1 MFETA
6 SQDKGAATL
15 PGKRSSVV
23 ASVRRYALLLVIAW
37 SAAIAVS
44 LVWNLLELRRNVNLQ
59 AQTEARTA
67 FQKDLLYR
75 RWAAGHGGVYVP
87 VTDETPPNRYLSHIE
102 ERDLETPSG
111 RQLTLVNPAYMTR
124 QVFEL
129 GKEQYGVRGHITSL
143 NPIRPGNAPDPWER
157 GALEAFEQGETEVS
171 SVEEIDGAPFM
182 RLMRPMVTES
192 RCLKCH
198 AAQGYKEGEIRGG
211 ISVSVPLAEYR
222 ADFLAYV
229 LPLSGSHV
237 LLWLLGVAGLTLG
250 GRSIL
255 RYDRARTQAEIK
267 LQESEQQ
274 LREVYAAADNVAL
287 VTTDL
292 GGVDTRILD
301 FSPGAE
307 KLFGYTKEEVIG
319 KRVAM
324 LHPAD
329 VVKDFPAMQDPL
341 HSGEKGYSGEA
352 VLIRKGG
359 QEFPALF
366 TIHPRFNGD
375 GRLVGTVGVSID
387 ITKRVTLENTV
398 RRLVEASSR
407 QLGES
412 FFESMALELAR
423 TLEADYTLIGELH
436 GKEKDSI
443 RTLAAVAGGKLAA
456 NFEYEL
462 AGTPCENV
470 VGKSVCSYP
479 MDVDELFPRDHLL
492 KEMAVKGYVGVPVFD
507 SAGAALGIMVALY
520 RSSVS
525 NIDFAESILQVF
537 SARVG
542 SEIERMR
549 SEEALR
555 EREADLRKAQ
565 AIAHIGNWT
574 WEIASNTVRWSDE
587 LYRILGLEPQ
597 SIEATPQAYWNA
609 IHPDDLETERAA
621 SQIALSAAGNS
632 YQVEHRI
639 VRPDGSQRIVH
650 SRGEITQWSDD
661 GDPILMVGT
670 TQDITERKQAEQA
683 LVRHQRAITL
693 SNRIA
698 NVFLTSPPDVLYT
711 DVLDTILEAMDSPF
725 GYFGYIDEAG
735 SLACPAL
742 TRDREQGL
750 VAGEIVVFPRA
761 DWAGLWGRSLTEMQ
775 TQMANEGLQLPSN
788 HLQLESALAVP
799 IVFLDTLI
807 GQFVVANK
815 LGGYSPG
822 DQELLESAAAQT
834 APVLSALL
842 EEVRQRREH
851 ERLEDQLRQAQK
863 MESVGR
869 LAGGVAHDFNNM
881 LGVILGNT
889 ELALEKIDPEQS
901 VHEDLREIMRAAE
914 RSADLTRQLLAFA
927 RKQTVSPKI
936 LDLNQT
942 VSGMLKLLRR
952 LIGEDIAL
960 DWVPGSEVW
969 PVEIDPGQIDQIL
982 ANLCVNA
989 RDAIKGPGRV
999 TIETGNASFTEADC
1013 SAHADL
1019 VPGSFVMLAV
1029 SDDGCGMD
1037 LETQLHLFE
1046 PFFTTKKA
1054 GEGTGLGLATVYGIV
1069 KQNNGIIDVYSEPD
1083 RGTTFKIY
1091 LPRHTGEAVQ
1101 AEEERAPAALGHGH
1115 ETVLLVED
1123 EPAVLNLS
1131 KVMLQRMG
1139 YSVLATGKPVEAI
1152 ALAEKH
1158 TGPIDLLVTDV
1169 IMPEMNGREL
1179 AARLL
1184 KLYPDIKQLFMS
1196 GYTASVIAH
1205 HGVMAEGMHF
1215 LQKPF
1220 SMKNLSDKVREA
1232 LA

>member
-1 MFETA
+1 M
-6 SQDKGAATL
+6 
-15 PGKRSSVV
+15 
-23 ASVRRYALLLVIAW
+23 
-37 SAAIAVS
+37 
-44 LVWNLLELRRNVNLQ
+44 VWNLLELRRNVKLQ

-67 FQKDLLYR
+67 FNKDLLYR

-87 VTDETPPNRYLSHIE
+87 VTGETPANPYLSHIE

-111 RQLTLVNPAYMTR
+111 RQLTLINPAYMTR

-129 GKEQYGVRGHITSL
+129 GQEQYDVRGHITSL
-143 NPIRPGNAPDPWER
+143 NPIRPENAPDPWER
-157 GALEAFEQGETEVS
+157 RALEAFEQGEAEVS
-171 SVEEIDGAPFM
+171 SVEEIDGEPFM
-182 RLMRPMVTES
+182 RLMRPMVTEKQ
-192 RCLKCH
+192 CLKCH

-211 ISVSVPLAEYR
+211 ISVSVPLSAYH
-222 ADFLAYV
+222 ADFLAYL

-237 LLWLLGVAGLTLG
+237 LLWFLGIVGLTLG

-255 RYDRARTQAEIK
+255 QYDLARTRAEK
-267 LQESEQQ
+267 NLQESELH
-274 LREVYAAADNVAL
+274 LREIYAAADNVAL

-307 KLFGYTKEEVIG
+307 KLFGYTREEVIG

-324 LHPAD
+324 LHPTA
-329 VVKDFPAMQDPL
+329 VVKDFPAMQEPL
-341 HSGEKGYSGEA
+341 HNGNKGYSGEA
-352 VLIRKGG
+352 VLVRKGG

-366 TIHPRFNGD
+366 TVHPRFDAD
-375 GRLVGTVGVSID
+375 GKLVGTVGVSID
-387 ITKRVTLENTV
+387 ITKRVTLESTV

-423 TLEADYTLIGELH
+423 TLEADYTLIGELQ

-443 RTLAAVAGGKLAA
+443 LTLAAVAGGELVA

-462 AGTPCENV
+462 AGSPCENV

-479 MDVDELFPRDHLL
+479 TDVDELFPRDHLL
-492 KEMAVKGYVGVPVFD
+492 MEMAVKGYVGMPVFD

-525 NIDFAESILQVF
+525 NLDFAESILQIF
-537 SARVG
+537 STRVG

-555 EREADLRKAQ
+555 EREAELRNAQ

-574 WEIASNTVRWSDE
+574 WEIESGTVRWSDE
-587 LYRILGLEPQ
+587 LYRILGLVPQ
-597 SIEATPQAYWNA
+597 SIEAKVQAYLDA
-609 IHPDDLETERAA
+609 IHPDDLEEERAA
-621 SQIALSAAGNS
+621 SRTALSAPGNS

-639 VRPDGSQRIVH
+639 VRPDGSWRIVH
-650 SRGEITQWSDD
+650 SRGEVTQWSDD
-661 GDPILMVGT
+661 GYPILMVCT
-670 TQDITERKQAEQA
+670 TQDITERKQAEEA
-683 LVRHQRAITL
+683 LLRHQRAITL

-698 NVFLTSPPDVLYT
+698 NVFLTSPPEVLYT
-711 DVLDTILEAMDSPF
+711 EVLDTILEAMDSPF
-725 GYFGYIDEAG
+725 GFFGYIDEAG
-735 SLACPAL
+735 NLACPAL
-742 TRDREQGL
+742 THDRDQGQ
-750 VAGEIVVFPRA
+750 VAGESVVFPRDA
-761 DWAGLWGRSLTEMQ
+761 WGGLWGRSLIEMQ
-775 TQMANEGLQLPSN
+775 TQMANDGLRLPTN
-788 HLQLESALAVP
+788 HLQLECALAVP
-799 IVFLDTLI
+799 IVLHDTLI

-815 LGGYSPG
+815 AGGYSPG

-842 EEVRQRREH
+842 EEAHQRREN

-889 ELALEKIDPEQS
+889 ELALENVDPEQS
-901 VHEDLREIMRAAE
+901 VHEDLQEIMRAAE

-927 RKQTVSPKI
+927 RKQAVSPKV

-952 LIGEDIAL
+952 LIGEDIDL
-960 DWVPGSEVW
+960 DWVPGAGVW
-969 PVEIDPGQIDQIL
+969 SVEIDPGQIDQIL

-1013 SAHADL
+1013 SARADL
-1019 VPGSFVMLAV
+1019 APGDFVMLAV

-1046 PFFTTKKA
+1046 PFFTTKRE

-1069 KQNNGIIDVYSEPD
+1069 KQNSGIIDVYSEPD

-1091 LPRHTGEAVQ
+1091 LPRHMGEAVQ
-1101 AEEERAPAALGHGH
+1101 AEEESAPVAEGHGH

-1123 EPAVLNLS
+1123 ELAVLNLS
-1131 KVMLQRMG
+1131 KVMLQKMG
-1139 YSVLATGKPVEAI
+1139 YRVLATSKPGEAI

-1158 TGPIDLLVTDV
+1158 LGPIDLLVTDV

-1184 KLYPDIKQLFMS
+1184 ELYPDLKQLFMS

-1205 HGVMAEGMHF
+1205 HGVMSEGMHF